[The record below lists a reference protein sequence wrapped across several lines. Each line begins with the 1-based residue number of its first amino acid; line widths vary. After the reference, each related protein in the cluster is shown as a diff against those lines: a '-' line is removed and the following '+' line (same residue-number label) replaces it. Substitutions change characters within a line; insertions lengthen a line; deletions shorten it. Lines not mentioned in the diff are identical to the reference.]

1 MKKRIFISSPDQ
13 LAQKRR
19 RCFAIGHRGFTLLE
33 VMIALAVL
41 AIALTAVFQNQSQSI
56 SMESQTHFL
65 TTASLLAQAKMAEIE
80 TVDLDAISSQQGDYG
95 EDFPDYEWRI
105 SIEDTEI
112 ELLRKVTL
120 DVINTRMNTNNNYR
134 IILYRQSKS

>member
-1 MKKRIFISSPDQ
+1 MKNPTLISSPDQ

-19 RCFAIGHRGFTLLE
+19 PCFAIDHCGFTLLE

-56 SMESQTHFL
+56 SMESQTRFL

-80 TVDLDAISSQQGDYG
+80 TVDLDAISSHQGDYG

-120 DVINTRMNTNNNYR
+120 DVLNTRMNANNNYR
-134 IILYRQSKS
+134 IILYRQNKS